1 MISVFLKDLWEE
13 GKVLVK
19 HEFVQE
25 FSEEEKV
32 KTIVLLRKY
41 YEQDALNQAFIVPE
55 FSESAVWWSLQYFFY
70 VVQFTCIRSFTEE
83 QVLEIL
89 KDFQGEDTVETIYSV
104 DLIFRQLPNILD
116 LAKGLAP
123 DDVLV
128 KCIHQQ
134 IEKWCLSSV
143 GISSKN
149 HIHESLILGNKALT
163 TLYVDRIIDK
173 KDKKRLENPLIQEQV
188 FIALGDY
195 KEEFWREL

>member
-19 HEFVQE
+19 QEFIQE
-25 FSEEEKV
+25 FSEEEKD
-32 KTIVLLRKY
+32 KTLLLLRKY
-41 YEQDALNQAFIVPE
+41 YEQDALNQAFVVPQ
-55 FSESAVWWSLQYFFY
+55 FSQESAWWSLQYFFY

-83 QVLEIL
+83 QVLAIL
-89 KDFQGEDTVETIYSV
+89 KDFEGEETVETIYSV
-104 DLIFRQLPNILD
+104 DLIFRQLPNILN

-143 GISSKN
+143 GISLEN
-149 HIHESLILGNKALT
+149 YTHESLILENKALKI
-163 TLYVDRIIDK
+163 LYIDRIIEK
-173 KDKKRLENPLIQEQV
+173 KDKKRLDNPLINEQV
-188 FIALGDY
+188 LIALGGY
-195 KEEFWREL
+195 KEEFWRGL